1 MCTLTFITTESA
13 GNPHG
18 LRVVMNR
25 DELST
30 RPEALSPR
38 WRELAGGTRA
48 IWPTDPVGGGTWI
61 AATST
66 GMVLCLLNLNV
77 EGAGA
82 LPRDLVSRGQ
92 LIPRFVEAATTA
104 HLLESLR
111 RTDLSLFAP
120 FRLIV
125 AGRPSEL
132 EEGLWECRWDRQH
145 LTTTRHPRYPQCFV
159 SSGLGD
165 KVVEGRLEMYRRLL
179 AVLPT
184 PAVQDRFHLHSW
196 PGHEDISVMMSRR
209 EARTV
214 SITTVEVGGPVEEPS
229 IRMIYRPIGEAVGG
243 GRAKEGAE
251 TGSAS
256 GEPLAVIAHGR

>member
-13 GNPHG
+13 GNPPG

-25 DELST
+25 DELRT
-30 RPEALSPR
+30 RPEALAPR
-38 WRELAGGTRA
+38 WRELSGGTRA

-61 AATST
+61 AASST
-66 GMVLCLLNLNV
+66 GLVLCVLNLNLEPPPRLP
-77 EGAGA
+77 EG
-82 LPRDLVSRGQ
+82 LISRGQ
-92 LIPRFVEAATTA
+92 LIPRLVEAPTTA

-125 AGRPSEL
+125 APRPTEH

-145 LTTTRHPRYPQCFV
+145 LTTHRHPRFPVCFV

-165 KVVEGRLEMYRRLL
+165 KVVGPRLEMFKRLL

-184 PAVQDRFHLHSW
+184 PAVQDRFHLHTW
-196 PGHEDISVMMSRR
+196 PGHEDVSVMMSRK

-229 IRMIYRPIGEAVGG
+229 IRMIYRPIAD
-243 GRAKEGAE
+243 
-251 TGSAS
+251 AS
-256 GEPLAVIAHGR
+256 VQKRSHGTPLAVIAHER